1 VEDPCSQQE
10 VSKVKPLA
18 SSALLLL
25 AALTVPLAA
34 PAEPR
39 IGTLTLD
46 GLSFVSFGS
55 QEIYSIP
62 AGSTMRFQFGPPR
75 DGQFP
80 ITVEPQ
86 DLTLGELRLR
96 SGGAVL
102 QLGLVR
108 RAFGYARRGTDG
120 SVMIE
125 LDAVV
130 SGILKDQEHGGA
142 KTLRIHLTTEAAEAT
157 GSDGLGPRSVS
168 GMRPASGSRGIQL
181 VGAIAND
188 ADTYPAPGAAVLVVL
203 SGVFD
208 ELPL

>member
-1 VEDPCSQQE
+1 LS
-10 VSKVKPLA
+10 L
-18 SSALLLL
+18 
-25 AALTVPLAA
+25 PLAA
-34 PAEPR
+34 QAEPR

-62 AGSTMRFQFGPPR
+62 AGSTMRFRFGAPK
-75 DGQFP
+75 DGAAP

-86 DLTLGELRLR
+86 DLTIGELRLR

-108 RAFGYARRGTDG
+108 RASGHARRSSDG
-120 SVMIE
+120 SVVIE

-130 SGILKDQEHGGA
+130 SGILKDREHGGA
-142 KTLRIHLTTEAAEAT
+142 KTVRVHLTTEAAEAT
-157 GSDGLGPRSVS
+157 GTDGLGARSVA

-188 ADTYPAPGAAVLVVL
+188 SDTYPAPGAAVLVVL
-203 SGVFD
+203 SGAFD
-208 ELPL
+208 TLPAW